1 MSPLSHPR
9 TFGELL
15 FDIRQQKRVSQA
27 AASQRIG
34 ISNGY
39 LSELENNKRPAP
51 AQKTVEKIAAGLGLT
66 EAQKDELMVLAIA
79 ERCALD
85 IPKHVSHEARDL
97 LICFHR
103 CAPHLDHQTLL
114 SIRDSL
120 KKATPLAW

>member
-1 MSPLSHPR
+1 MRALSLPC

-15 FDIRQQKRVSQA
+15 FDIRQQLGMSQS

-51 AQKTVEKIAAGLGLT
+51 AQKTVEKIATGLGLT
-66 EAQKDELMVLAIA
+66 EAQKDELTLLANA
-79 ERCALD
+79 ERCSLD